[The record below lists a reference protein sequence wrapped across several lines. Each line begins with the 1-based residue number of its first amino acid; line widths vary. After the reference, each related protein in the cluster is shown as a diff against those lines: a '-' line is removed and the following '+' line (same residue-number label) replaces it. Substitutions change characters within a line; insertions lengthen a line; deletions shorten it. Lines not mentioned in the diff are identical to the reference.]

1 MVMKGVLPPSLPL
14 SLSPSL
20 PTVCNKMR
28 IGLVSV
34 SCIHFFFLFGGFSSL
49 PLLPLPSERVEV
61 PLCLPVP
68 GKGWTRRR
76 LGVLWDALRGVKAS
90 VKGLSRYSRV
100 CCNDLSLSHL
110 QTYCVVRPKDAKSFL
125 STSALFVYLPSS
137 HVLL

>member
-20 PTVCNKMR
+20 PPVCNKMR

-34 SCIHFFFLFGGFSSL
+34 SSIHFFGGFSGL

-61 PLCLPVP
+61 PLCLSVL

-76 LGVLWDALRGVKAS
+76 LGGLWDALRGVKAS
-90 VKGLSRYSRV
+90 VKGYR
-100 CCNDLSLSHL
+100 DT
-110 QTYCVVRPKDAKSFL
+110 QG
-125 STSALFVYLPSS
+125 
-137 HVLL
+137 

>member
-34 SCIHFFFLFGGFSSL
+34 SCIHFFFLFWGFSSL

-61 PLCLPVP
+61 PLCLSVL

-90 VKGLSRYSRV
+90 VKGLSRHSRV
-100 CCNDLSLSHL
+100 SCNDSLSP
-110 QTYCVVRPKDAKSFL
+110 TFGTIAWFGPKMPSSFL